1 MNPSN
6 NVTFR
11 DAALGAVGRF
21 ETGRF
26 ARVDWY
32 AMPGRTNLPYTVRL
46 IVLYCFQVSGS
57 KQEEELSLVQFRS
70 AGRSC

>member
-1 MNPSN
+1 MAQDVMWRMNHLPAVSN
-6 NVTFR
+6 GHK
-11 DAALGAVGRF
+11 AAAPHNRF
-21 ETGRF
+21 F
-26 ARVDWY
+26 LLA
-32 AMPGRTNLPYTVRL
+32 NLLHTSRL